1 MIKKAVLSGL
11 LRVVLIVPIAT
22 QAVPITSSSYGLD
35 SVGTVVATDG
45 DDTHWAEFDATGS
58 QLDYEEDGL
67 TFNPRSVDSTVPN
80 FTNAFCDVAT
90 ITDRYCYGEG
100 IEDGVSVT
108 TTGGEIMAAFEM
120 VLGWSPNSWGRI
132 GYTTYNGDTQT
143 ASSYGPAQL
152 LPGYT
157 WGTTDGPAA
166 ASAIEQPCGFN
177 RIDV

>member
-1 MIKKAVLSGL
+1 
-11 LRVVLIVPIAT
+11 
-22 QAVPITSSSYGLD
+22 
-35 SVGTVVATDG
+35 
-45 DDTHWAEFDATGS
+45 
-58 QLDYEEDGL
+58 
-67 TFNPRSVDSTVPN
+67 
-80 FTNAFCDVAT
+80 
-90 ITDRYCYGEG
+90 
-100 IEDGVSVT
+100 
-108 TTGGEIMAAFEM
+108 MAAFEM